1 MQKYKYILFFSLF
14 ISLSAFSQSKPDT
27 LIFMQASAIDGD
39 TLILKELPVFEYIYY
54 TKPTFTTRRA
64 ERRYTRLVRD
74 IKKVYPYAKEA
85 GKKLE
90 SYAPILDSLEENHK
104 EQKFYFER
112 IEDELMTQY
121 GDELKKLNTRQG
133 KVLIKL
139 IDRECDQ
146 SSYEILRN
154 FRGSF
159 SAFFWQGIARIWGYN
174 LKNEYEEDGE
184 DRHMEIIVSAIENG
198 QL

>member
-1 MQKYKYILFFSLF
+1 MI
-14 ISLSAFSQSKPDT
+14 
-27 LIFMQASAIDGD
+27 
-39 TLILKELPVFEYIYY
+39 
-54 TKPTFTTRRA
+54 
-64 ERRYTRLVRD
+64 RD
-74 IKKVYPYAKEA
+74 IRKVYPYAKEA

-90 SYAPILDSLEENHK
+90 AYAPILDSLTDNRK
-104 EQKFYFER
+104 EQKVYFQI
-112 IEDELMTQY
+112 IEDGLMSQY

-133 KVLIKL
+133 RLLIKL
-139 IDRECDQ
+139 VDRECNR

-174 LKNEYEEDGE
+174 LKTEYDYEGE
-184 DRHMEIIVSAIENG
+184 DKHMEMIVSAIESG